1 MRLAGTSPSSLLKPQ
16 GPTISRCSLHCSKGA
31 IFMLQLVDTTFSFF
45 FNFPFFVFLKNFYF
59 HFSMYCFKMFI
70 FSYFFFSF
78 FFILFLL
85 FLLFIYLLPSLHS
98 PSSFL
103 QPMGATF
110 ILVEAAGTIF
120 FFFLHFLFFFFLLI
134 FSFFLFFFL
143 FSFLFIYIFFAI
155 FVLPLCLAP
164 ACGCHLWPSITWGEI
179 SYTSGALV
187 FVSGDLTF
195 CGCHAGGTP

>member
-59 HFSMYCFKMFI
+59 LFSMYCFKMFI

-85 FLLFIYLLPSLHS
+85 FLLFIYYHLCTPLLPFSSQWGPPSFLLKLQVLSFFFFYIFFSFFFYLYFYFPFFSFSFFFPFYLFIYFLPSLYS
-98 PSSFL
+98 PYALL
-103 QPMGATF
+103 QP
-110 ILVEAAGTIF
+110 VV
-120 FFFLHFLFFFFLLI
+120 
-134 FSFFLFFFL
+134 
-143 FSFLFIYIFFAI
+143 AI
-155 FVLPLCLAP
+155 FGPVSP
-164 ACGCHLWPSITWGEI
+164 GGRFHTR
-179 SYTSGALV
+179 LV
-187 FVSGDLTF
+187 
-195 CGCHAGGTP
+195 P